1 MRNLKTAAI
10 GIQFVV
16 FAITLYFV
24 LGTIALLL
32 RAAAG
37 RLAFGVVLLL
47 TTIGILLAACAWTLR
62 KLWDLSGRA
71 AAALVTKT
79 VILEA
84 GSTAKAE
91 AGSEAEA

>member
-1 MRNLKTAAI
+1 MRNVKTAAI

-24 LGTIALLL
+24 LGMVALLL

-37 RLAFGVVLLL
+37 RLIFGIALLL

-62 KLWDLSGRA
+62 KLWAFSGRA
-71 AAALVTKT
+71 APALVTRT
-79 VILEA
+79 MLLEA
-84 GSTAKAE
+84 RRT
-91 AGSEAEA
+91 SEAEAASEAGA